1 MILTNKTRGSLA
13 PATITNLEDNTILYF
28 MFNPEHY
35 TVARKN
41 SWSDEADKNLIL
53 PQPLKFTQ
61 FGRATLSLSTL
72 YFDTYETG
80 EDLTKITNQLW
91 ELMDPADSTD
101 SESAPPEVE
110 FKWSSFSFKAV
121 IYDLSIKFTLFN
133 KEGKPVRAEATVSF
147 MQSDDYSKT
156 PHQNPTSG
164 GGPPLEI
171 HKVIQGDRLDLIA
184 DNVYGDA
191 TLWRQ
196 IATFNRI
203 KNPKQLRPGQIITI
217 PPR

>member
-1 MILTNKTRGSLA
+1 MNKTRGNLK
-13 PATITNLEDNTILYF
+13 PATITNLGDDGVAGEVLSF
-28 MFNPEHY
+28 MFNPENY

-41 SWSDEADKNLIL
+41 TYYTANDLVIPPPPEFK
-53 PQPLKFTQ
+53 Q

-80 EDLTKITNQLW
+80 DDLTEITNQLW
-91 ELMDPADSTD
+91 GLMNPLDQDDPKSV
-101 SESAPPEVE
+101 PPEVE
-110 FKWSSFSFKAV
+110 FEWSSFKFKAV
-121 IYDLSIKFTLFN
+121 ICDLSIKFTLFD
-133 KEGKPVRAEATVSF
+133 KDGEPVRAEASVSF
-147 MQSDDYSKT
+147 IQSDDYHKN

-184 DNVYGDA
+184 ADVYGDA

-196 IATFNRI
+196 IATFNNIR
-203 KNPKQLRPGQIITI
+203 NPKRLRPGQQITI